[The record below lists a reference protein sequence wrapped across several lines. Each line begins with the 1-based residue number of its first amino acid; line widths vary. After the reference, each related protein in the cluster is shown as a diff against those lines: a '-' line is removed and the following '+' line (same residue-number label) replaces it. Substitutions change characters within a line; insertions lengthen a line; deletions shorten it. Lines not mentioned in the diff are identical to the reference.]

1 MFIFQFQVFVVIPI
15 LAPFS
20 YVLKEVASQALDDRL
35 DREALEPLN
44 SCLETVEWFS
54 PLDLIDYL
62 LSFLFQAENFSSGA
76 VRLRSVNISKFG
88 TTPSGKLLV

>member
-35 DREALEPLN
+35 DREALEP
-44 SCLETVEWFS
+44 
-54 PLDLIDYL
+54 
-62 LSFLFQAENFSSGA
+62 
-76 VRLRSVNISKFG
+76 
-88 TTPSGKLLV
+88 